1 VAVRKTN
8 RKTARDGKPRWFQ
21 AAIIFWLVF
30 FIVIAGIF
38 LAKRDAIEN
47 NFRLFM
53 NRLSSQP
60 DKEEVPQAKTDD
72 SDTNEETADDQKPAS
87 PVNEPAPPPLNS
99 KPEPQKPEDKTRPP
113 VPEKPVIK
121 QPEPQKQE
129 PQKPAQ
135 KPVETR
141 DRSIYFTQVDNDS
154 KIISS
159 RVSRKI
165 VVSDTP
171 LHDSINALLAGPTAE
186 ERNRGIAS
194 LIPPKTRLLTGIVRG
209 TTAYV
214 SFSEDFIFNTY
225 GVEGFIAQIREIVWT
240 ATEFPTVDDVQI
252 LIEGRRVDYLGEG
265 VWIGSPINRQ
275 SY

>member
-1 VAVRKTN
+1 VRKAN
-8 RKTARDGKPRWFQ
+8 RKSARDGKPRWFQ
-21 AAIIFWLVF
+21 AAVIFWLVF
-30 FIVIAGIF
+30 IIVIAGIF
-38 LAKRDAIEN
+38 LAKKDVIEN

-60 DKEEVPQAKTDD
+60 NREEVPQAEKDEGD
-72 SDTNEETADDQKPAS
+72 IIEETADEQKPVS
-87 PVNEPAPPPLNS
+87 TVNEPAPQLLDPKS
-99 KPEPQKPEDKTRPP
+99 ETQKPVVETRPP
-113 VPEKPVIK
+113 APEKPAVK
-121 QPEPQKQE
+121 QPA

-141 DRSIYFTQVDNDS
+141 DRNVYFTQVDNDS

-165 VVSDTP
+165 AVSDTP
-171 LHDSINALLAGPTAE
+171 LHDSINVLLAGPTAE
-186 ERNRGIAS
+186 ERDRGIAS
-194 LIPPKTRLLTGIVRG
+194 LIPPKTRLLTAIVRG
-209 TTAYV
+209 STAYV

-265 VWIGSPINRQ
+265 IWIGSPINRQ
-275 SY
+275 TY

>member
-1 VAVRKTN
+1 
-8 RKTARDGKPRWFQ
+8 
-21 AAIIFWLVF
+21 
-30 FIVIAGIF
+30 
-38 LAKRDAIEN
+38 
-47 NFRLFM
+47 M
-53 NRLSSQP
+53 SRLSSQP
-60 DKEEVPQAKTDD
+60 VKEEVPQVETDEGD
-72 SDTNEETADDQKPAS
+72 VDVIDETADEQKPVS
-87 PVNEPAPPPLNS
+87 TVNEPAQPPLDS
-99 KPEPQKPEDKTRPP
+99 KTETQKPETQEPETQKLEVKTQPP
-113 VPEKPVIK
+113 PPEKPAVK

-129 PQKPAQ
+129 PQKPVQ

-141 DRSIYFTQVDNDS
+141 DRNVYFTQVDNDS
-154 KIISS
+154 KIVSS

-165 VVSDTP
+165 AVSDTP
-171 LHDSINALLAGPTAE
+171 LHDSLNALLAGPTAE

-194 LIPPKTRLLTGIVRG
+194 LIPPKTRLLTAIVRG

-265 VWIGSPINRQ
+265 IWIGSPINRQ